1 MYSNSLNSS
10 TYNSTTLFRYFPL
23 KKAQPIAWLV
33 ELLGPSSSTAD
44 LDDFFLKSG
53 RRSGGR
59 TGSRGGTGLGS
70 GGKGVCV
77 HEEGGRY
84 AIFESNNGDPV
95 SLERLTTRTIVH

>member
-1 MYSNSLNSS
+1 M
-10 TYNSTTLFRYFPL
+10 
-23 KKAQPIAWLV
+23 
-33 ELLGPSSSTAD
+33 ELLGPSSSAAD
-44 LDDFFLKSG
+44 LDDFFLKSS

-59 TGSRGGTGLGS
+59 TESRGGTGPGS

-95 SLERLTTRTIVH
+95 SLERLTTCMVVHLLYRTLTDSLSH